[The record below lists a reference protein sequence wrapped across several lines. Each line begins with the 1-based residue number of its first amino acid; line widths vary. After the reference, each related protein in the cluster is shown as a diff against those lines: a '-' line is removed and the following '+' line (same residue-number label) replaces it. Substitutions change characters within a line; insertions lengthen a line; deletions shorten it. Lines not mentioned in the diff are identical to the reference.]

1 MSLVLLPYNLGWAC
15 YIPTS
20 DGTAVPCMLKSTD
33 QTKIER
39 VFSASKPI
47 DTRAN
52 LMYVD
57 SVGDQRH
64 EMIVFQLAIYALIVC
79 IIVLLTNGW

>member
-1 MSLVLLPYNLGWAC
+1 
-15 YIPTS
+15 
-20 DGTAVPCMLKSTD
+20 MLKSTD

-39 VFSASKPI
+39 VFSVSKPI

-57 SVGDQRH
+57 SVRDQRH
-64 EMIVFQLAIYALIVC
+64 ETNVFQLAIYALIVC
-79 IIVLLTNGW
+79 VIVLLTNGW